1 MSESRPSIVSR
12 RTRGILSGVASA
24 LLILMAGDRA
34 STSPIISGIEVG
46 IDPLDILRIQSRP
59 NILLVLST
67 SSTMSDTLNSPS
79 LPTASRLTLGGDH
92 PNSKLAIAKQ
102 TIRQFITDNQTTA
115 NFQLG
120 IYEQPANS
128 LFIDTASGRLP
139 AVAGV
144 PAHRFIYTTT
154 DANATNI
161 TANPN
166 LASLLALGNVVR
178 NPATD
183 NVTDAGGTTLF
194 RLWSG
199 VFFNGHSITVD
210 STGIVCST
218 TPGAIAVSNPAALQ
232 VQSLSSDCASAVSAT
247 ATFTFQGVA
256 GDWGNPAGSCAGH
269 LTKLNLASCSDADQ
283 LTDFTPFLAP
293 QLSVDIATPNLRPVG
308 YPDPDALP
316 NPAITTF
323 GLLNG
328 GHQPIAETLIDLETQ
343 FTALYGST
351 ISAINPPGRRPK
363 TAVILVTDGD
373 DTCVD
378 AAKPDTTLSTTTL
391 DDNALRAAHKA
402 QQLFAPISVTD
413 PASSVPTF
421 VVGFGAGVTLTRANW
436 IAFGGS
442 GLTLPTTG
450 TGTAERW
457 TAAPTSAQLA
467 ACPDCQQAYDA
478 PDGTRLYAALLDAVA
493 QAANS
498 GQFSAT
504 PSIVATVFELV
515 EDPDGAGPA
524 LPISAFDPAT
534 RYNQRVNIFFQSTF
548 DLPLWRGRM
557 FALRNDGTF
566 LPAPGANTFDPDGAG
581 PLPPG
586 IWEPGATLFENVI
599 TRMRTSTGAAGVAD
613 RFTFAEL
620 HAGATASSIGDPLSS
635 ALIRRRVFTTSRNG
649 VWPRDTSSDLE
660 DIPVFDAASATGT
673 NVVALWPPNQ
683 AGLST
688 DPAFVGSA
696 CATDGVDPADP
707 ATPGC
712 LDGPLGVAGLTLAD
726 YQSTF
731 GACEQQPT
739 PDSGFGNLSTGD
751 PNGCLDPAPP
761 KVLEAARK
769 EARQVLLAY
778 IAGASLARGADGQP
792 LRSNVTGA
800 LIFESRDWLLGDT
813 QFSAAAIATP
823 PLRFEPS
830 AHVSEFT
837 IYRDGTR
844 DVNGEG
850 EDKLQFG
857 FGLRN
862 PDFDNANPAADVDLK
877 PVMTV
882 AYLGTNDRLHALR
895 GGPRCPTL
903 LDGTTAGCSP
913 ADEQGSE
920 ELWSFIPFDI
930 LGKQKELFVNR
941 GQTRTPHT
949 YGIAAA
955 IRVASVFVPSQ
966 DSTGFD
972 INGAPFLGRWR
983 TVLYFG
989 RGPGGKYVTSID
1001 VTSPGPFTRNALVT
1015 NPPFVMWN
1023 RGNPDTEEGT
1033 ACAVGTHN
1041 NPGSSDCPLFNDLG
1055 QTWSTP
1061 AIGNVATSPAIP
1073 CDDGASPEWRV
1084 WMGSGYGATGTEEGK
1099 RFYELDSLTGDVC
1112 RTGPFRTVTFL
1123 SPDTFSSP
1131 ISRNALVAAPA
1142 AYNGRALNAPGDIS
1156 TTDADQ
1162 VTRVYIGDLRGRMWR
1177 WSVTS
1182 GTATVFFDAGAA
1194 QPIANAAA
1202 LLKMASGGA
1211 NTPHVFF
1218 ETGNDNRVP
1227 NPTSAANAFKMFGI
1241 ADPVLDNAANPSP
1254 IPSPSP
1260 FVLDF
1265 PLSFVAGLSGFQPF
1279 RGTVQPAT
1287 AFNEVGK
1294 GRVFFAGTRFVPP
1307 GDVSSC
1313 AGSFETILFALSA
1326 LTGGAVYD
1334 FTGDSVADLFTTMA
1348 GNKTTGIQ
1356 VVGGALVV
1364 GQSGSLA
1371 NAPTPTPNP
1380 SGTPSLPPPPAPAF
1394 VTQTDFRMNSAVC
1407 RF

>member
-1 MSESRPSIVSR
+1 MSESRPSIFSR
-12 RTRGILSGVASA
+12 RTRGILSGVVSA

-67 SSTMSDTLNSPS
+67 ASTMSDTLNSPS
-79 LPTASRLTLGGDH
+79 LPSASRLTLGGDH
-92 PNSKLAIAKQ
+92 PRSKLAIAKQ

-120 IYEQPANS
+120 IYEQPAGT
-128 LFIDTASGRLP
+128 LFIDNAGGRLP
-139 AVAGV
+139 QVGGV

-154 DANATNI
+154 DVNATNI
-161 TANPN
+161 SANVGQ
-166 LASLLALGNVVR
+166 ASLTASGNIVR
-178 NPATD
+178 DPATD
-183 NVTDAGGTTLF
+183 NVIDAGGATLF
-194 RLWSG
+194 RLWAG
-199 VFFNGHSITVD
+199 RFFNGSTIQVS
-210 STGIVCST
+210 STGAFCATSAGSAT
-218 TPGAIAVSNPAALQ
+218 NPATVTLQ
-232 VQSLSSDCASAVSAT
+232 QLSGACGTGVSVQAV
-247 ATFTFQGVA
+247 FTFYGVA

-283 LTDFTPFLAP
+283 LTDFTPFIDP
-293 QLSVDIATPNLRPVG
+293 QIKVDTAASNLRPIG
-308 YPDPDALP
+308 YPSPDNVV

-323 GLLNG
+323 GLING
-328 GHQPIAETLIDLETQ
+328 GHQPIAETLIDLKTQ
-343 FTALYGST
+343 FNTLYTTT
-351 ISAINPPGRRPK
+351 ITSILPVARRPK
-363 TAVILVTDGD
+363 TAVILITDGD

-378 AAKPDTTLSTTTL
+378 SATPDTTLSSTTL

-402 QQLFAPISVTD
+402 QQLFTPISATD

-421 VVGFGAGVTLTRANW
+421 VVGYGAGVSLTRANW
-436 IAFGGS
+436 IAYGGS
-442 GLTLPTTG
+442 GLTLATTG
-450 TGTAERW
+450 AGASERW
-457 TAAPTSAQLA
+457 ATAPTPAQVA

-478 PDGTRLYAALLDAVA
+478 PDGTRLYASLLDAVA

-498 GQFSAT
+498 GQFSAS

-566 LPAPGANTFDPDGAG
+566 LPAPGANTFDPDGGG

-599 TRMRTSTGAAGVAD
+599 TRMRTTSGAAGVPD
-613 RFTFAEL
+613 HFTFAEL
-620 HAGATASSIGDPLSS
+620 HAGATATGVTNTLST
-635 ALIRRRVFTTSRNG
+635 AIIRRRVFTTSRNG
-649 VWPRDTSSDLE
+649 VWPRDTSSDSE
-660 DIPVFDAASATGT
+660 AIPVFNAASASGT

-683 AGLST
+683 TGLNT
-688 DPAFVGSA
+688 NPAFVGSA

-707 ATPGC
+707 TTAGC
-712 LDGPLGVAGLTLAD
+712 LDGPLGVAGLTLTD
-726 YQSTF
+726 YQSIF

-751 PNGCLDPAPP
+751 PNGCLDPSPAR
-761 KVLEAARK
+761 VLQAAQK

-778 IAGASLARGADGQP
+778 IAGAVLARGTDGQP
-792 LRSNVTGA
+792 LRSSLNGA
-800 LIFESRDWLLGDT
+800 LIFESRDWLLSDT
-813 QFSAAAIATP
+813 QFAAAAIATP

-844 DVNGEG
+844 DVTGEG

-882 AYLGTNDRLHALR
+882 VYLGTNDRLHALR

-903 LDGTTAGCSP
+903 LNGTTAGCSP

-920 ELWSFIPFDI
+920 ELWSFIPFDL

-941 GQTRTPHT
+941 GQTRSPHT
-949 YGIAAA
+949 YAVAAS

-966 DSTGFD
+966 DSGGYI

-989 RGPGGKYVTSID
+989 RGPGGKYVSSID
-1001 VTSPGPFTRNALVT
+1001 VTSPGPFTRHALLT
-1015 NPPFVMWN
+1015 NPPFVMWS
-1023 RGNPDTEEGT
+1023 RGNPDTTDGVNNGCT
-1033 ACAVGTHN
+1033 ANFNGDST
-1041 NPGSSDCPLFNDLG
+1041 DCQFYRDMG

-1061 AIGNVATSPAIP
+1061 AIGNVDPTTSAGNCTSPV
-1073 CDDGASPEWRV
+1073 EWRV
-1084 WMGSGYGATGTEEGK
+1084 WIGSGYGAAATEEGK

-1112 RTGPFRTVTFL
+1112 RTGPFTTATFL
-1123 SPDTFSSP
+1123 SADTFSSP

-1142 AYNGRALNAPGDIS
+1142 AYNPRALNAPGDVSRI
-1156 TTDADQ
+1156 DPDQ
-1162 VTRVYIGDLRGRMWR
+1162 VKRVYIGDLRGRMWR

-1202 LLKMASGGA
+1202 LLKMASGGT

-1241 ADPVLDNAANPSP
+1241 ADPVVDNAANPSP

-1260 FVLDF
+1260 FVRDF

-1294 GRVFFAGTRFVPP
+1294 GRVFYAGTRFVPP

-1326 LTGGAVYD
+1326 STGGAVYD
-1334 FTGDSVADLFTTMA
+1334 FSGDGVADLYATMT

-1407 RF
+1407 RN